1 VESLGN
7 YVQEG
12 LNRLGDTRSD
22 LRIAMSGYSGAGG
35 TFRFLKENM
44 ECPEESW
51 KDLEL
56 QWEQRA
62 NRRPESLIRWADNK
76 D

>member
-1 VESLGN
+1 
-7 YVQEG
+7 
-12 LNRLGDTRSD
+12 
-22 LRIAMSGYSGAGG
+22 MSGYSGAGG

-51 KDLEL
+51 EDLKL
-56 QWEQRA
+56 QWEQRD
-62 NRRPESLIRWADNK
+62 NLCSGSLIGRADIK